1 MMADVSGIEKQL
13 NDVFGKQAPKMPKG
27 LYDFFVNYAHIL
39 TMIGAVLSLF
49 GAWSLWNATRV
60 TNGLADFA
68 NELNKAYG
76 GREVV
81 STNELTLF
89 VWLAVAFSVVSA
101 LVYFMAYSPLKE
113 HKKTGWNYLFY
124 VSLLSVAYSVLML
137 FVDGQGFGSFL
148 FGLVFTAIGFW
159 ILFQIRPAY
168 LGKAAGSTHTTP
180 KE

>member
-1 MMADVSGIEKQL
+1 MVDVTGIENKL

-27 LYDFFVNYAHIL
+27 LYDFFVKYAHVL
-39 TMIGAVLSLF
+39 TMIGAIASMF

-60 TNGLADFA
+60 TNGLADIA

-101 LVYFMAYSPLKE
+101 LVYFMAYAPLKE

-137 FVDGQGFGSFL
+137 FVDGQGFGSFI

-168 LGKAAGSTHTTP
+168 LGKAAGSSHTAP